1 MMALRDR
8 SPAYWRTAAEIWFWR
23 QGLGPVLLA
32 GLLVL
37 AVVVWAVLV
46 PAESKRLE
54 EVEQR
59 QAEAE
64 RLAESGAN
72 EAAAAAS
79 RPSALA
85 AFRKILGDPEDGNV
99 TIRQIFNIAQE
110 AGVRLAQAEYRR
122 LGDTSSAYSQMQVAL
137 PVKGSYSSI
146 RRFSLLLLARQPSI
160 SIDQINLR
168 RESNGGPEVEG
179 QFILS
184 VWQQPVPGAA
194 VAQAP
199 QGAAR

>member
-1 MMALRDR
+1 MTALRDR
-8 SPAYWRTAAEIWFWR
+8 SAAYWRTAAEIWFWR
-23 QGLGPVLLA
+23 QGLAPVLLV
-32 GLLVL
+32 GLSLL

-46 PAESKRLE
+46 PAENRRLE
-54 EVEQR
+54 EVEER
-59 QAEAE
+59 QAAAE

-72 EAAAAAS
+72 AAAAAAS

-85 AFRKILGDPEDGNV
+85 AFRQLLGDPEDGNV

-122 LGDTSSAYSQMQVAL
+122 LGDTSGAYSQMQVAL
-137 PVKGSYSSI
+137 PVRGSYSSI

-168 RESNGGPEVEG
+168 RENSGGPEVEG